1 MNADERTDFRNG
13 DRTRLFALAVGPIAA
28 LSNLFVSI
36 LLAPSTC
43 EHGSKFLLH
52 LCAGVFVVL
61 ALTGSLGSL
70 IGRRVVASREL
81 MAAPDPSRWLR
92 IAAFYLSIGSAIAIV
107 AMEIPNLILRSCD

>member
-1 MNADERTDFRNG
+1 MNADERTDFRSG

-28 LSNLFVSI
+28 LSNLFVSN

-43 EHGSKFLLH
+43 EHGSKLLLH
-52 LCAGVFVVL
+52 LCAGAFVVL
-61 ALTGSLGSL
+61 ALIGSL
-70 IGRRVVASREL
+70 IGRRLVASHEV
-81 MAAPDPSRWLR
+81 MAAPNPSRWLG